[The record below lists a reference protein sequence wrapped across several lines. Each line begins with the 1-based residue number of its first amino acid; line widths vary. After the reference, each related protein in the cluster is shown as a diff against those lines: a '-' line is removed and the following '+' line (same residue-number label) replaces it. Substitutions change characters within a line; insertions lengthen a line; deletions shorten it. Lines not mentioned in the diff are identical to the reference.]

1 MVLQD
6 AVVEFAGTPEEIC
19 VTIANVDMALAKD
32 DLDTALSVLRGIT
45 PDQVVKTLFR
55 SFLS

>member
-6 AVVEFAGTPEEIC
+6 AIVAFAGTPEEIC

-55 SFLS
+55 SF